1 MSANSY
7 KHLKQMKNRNFQQR
21 VSLSNFNEMNE
32 LFRKQKLPQLT
43 QYIRGN
49 LNSPVT
55 IKLNFILK

>member
-43 QYIRGN
+43 QYIIGN